1 MAGYDALI
9 RWRRIIITITACV
22 SDPLYLD
29 GGSRACNYRLGV
41 PSEMDITSSHPDI
54 TDESFVCAEDRIG
67 FTATQSSP
75 GTSGDYYHAWNLGG
89 VATPQLRCVTPVEST
104 QTLDISN
111 ESPFTAEGSLGAS
124 PDVITLNNEAQLQQQ
139 QQGGVSQIRQIN
151 EFTSMNNHIFGVS
164 HSFCAEEHIGTLA
177 WSGSVGTLQ
186 DSITNNTHERWRGVD
201 QRVQNETI
209 TAPHYTTT
217 PPHAPQYHTIVGAES
232 DDEMDFDCAEYEA
245 YWERM
250 ESRLVKIELLLESL
264 DSMMRRSDQ
273 RMNDAFEATPHGTRS
288 ANNTQGLVPN
298 EGTTIPN
305 ISFTPEGTTILSLSF
320 TPEGTTIQSTNIDQ
334 SHTYN
339 PQTTT
344 TTLQL
349 IFNRILLHDVN
360 ATMKLHDLKGWLK
373 RDPFPSV
380 DFYSYS

>member
-54 TDESFVCAEDRIG
+54 TDVSFVCAEDRIG

-75 GTSGDYYHAWNLGG
+75 GTSGDYYHARNLGG

-111 ESPFTAEGSLGAS
+111 ESPFTTEGSLGAS
-124 PDVITLNNEAQLQQQ
+124 PDVMTLNNEAQLQQQ
-139 QQGGVSQIRQIN
+139 QQGDVSQIRQIN

-186 DSITNNTHERWRGVD
+186 DAITNNTHERWRGVD
-201 QRVQNETI
+201 
-209 TAPHYTTT
+209 
-217 PPHAPQYHTIVGAES
+217 G
-232 DDEMDFDCAEYEA
+232 
-245 YWERM
+245 
-250 ESRLVKIELLLESL
+250 
-264 DSMMRRSDQ
+264 RS
-273 RMNDAFEATPHGTRS
+273 TCT
-288 ANNTQGLVPN
+288 
-298 EGTTIPN
+298 
-305 ISFTPEGTTILSLSF
+305 
-320 TPEGTTIQSTNIDQ
+320 
-334 SHTYN
+334 
-339 PQTTT
+339 
-344 TTLQL
+344 
-349 IFNRILLHDVN
+349 
-360 ATMKLHDLKGWLK
+360 K
-373 RDPFPSV
+373 
-380 DFYSYS
+380 

>member
-1 MAGYDALI
+1 M
-9 RWRRIIITITACV
+9 
-22 SDPLYLD
+22 
-29 GGSRACNYRLGV
+29 N
-41 PSEMDITSSHPDI
+41 ITSSHPDI
-54 TDESFVCAEDRIG
+54 TDASFVYAEDRIG

-250 ESRLVKIELLLESL
+250 ESRLVEIELLLESL
-264 DSMMRRSDQ
+264 DSMMRRSNQ
-273 RMNDAFEATPHGTRS
+273 RMNDAILDAKRINNTFHKETLTPNVIEATSMKAPTTNITFEATPHGTRS

-380 DFYSYS
+380 DFYSYSGALRDIGNN

>member
-1 MAGYDALI
+1 M
-9 RWRRIIITITACV
+9 
-22 SDPLYLD
+22 
-29 GGSRACNYRLGV
+29 
-41 PSEMDITSSHPDI
+41 
-54 TDESFVCAEDRIG
+54 
-67 FTATQSSP
+67 
-75 GTSGDYYHAWNLGG
+75 
-89 VATPQLRCVTPVEST
+89 
-104 QTLDISN
+104 
-111 ESPFTAEGSLGAS
+111 
-124 PDVITLNNEAQLQQQ
+124 
-139 QQGGVSQIRQIN
+139 
-151 EFTSMNNHIFGVS
+151 
-164 HSFCAEEHIGTLA
+164 
-177 WSGSVGTLQ
+177 
-186 DSITNNTHERWRGVD
+186 VD

-217 PPHAPQYHTIVGAES
+217 PPHAPQYHAIVGAES

-250 ESRLVKIELLLESL
+250 ESRLVEIELLLESL

-273 RMNDAFEATPHGTRS
+273 RMNDAILDAKRINNTFHKETLTPNVIKATSMKAPTTNITFEATPHGTRS

-373 RDPFPSV
+373 RDPIPSV
-380 DFYSYS
+380 DFYSYSGALRDIGNN